1 MGKLTLLEADFFVV
15 FLDES
20 DLIGGLGAF
29 LFFFL
34 GSGSIGG
41 AEAFKYG
48 SEGSSSCFVWKH
60 LKMLGIFQH
69 TQAMKI
75 IT

>member
-1 MGKLTLLEADFFVV
+1 MGKLTVLEAAFFVL

-20 DLIGGLGAF
+20 DLIGGWGAF

-48 SEGSSSCFVWKH
+48 SGVSFFV
-60 LKMLGIFQH
+60 
-69 TQAMKI
+69 
-75 IT
+75 